1 MSTPDQ
7 APGSTTAA
15 HGTPVPVEVTRGR
28 TGINSV
34 VFLAGPVI
42 WTTHFLLVYFVT
54 EAGCSASP
62 GLDAF
67 DPPVPEVVTL
77 VATAVAAVASL
88 WCARW
93 AYRRWRAGSPAAGGD
108 GPGGPAVDGES
119 ADSGRLLTFVGFLLS
134 LLSFVIVL
142 FVGLP
147 ALVLSS
153 C

>member
-1 MSTPDQ
+1 MSTPDE

-28 TGINSV
+28 TGIDSV

-42 WTTHFLLVYFVT
+42 WTAHFLLVYFVT

-93 AYRRWRAGSPAAGGD
+93 AYRRWRAGSRAAGGD
-108 GPGGPAVDGES
+108 APDGPAADD
-119 ADSGRLLTFVGFLLS
+119 ADSARLLNVAGCVLS
-134 LLSFVIVL
+134 LFSVVIVL